1 MRTVFLLKRNCPQ
14 TCGLTTQPSL
24 KRTETGSLAAKTAQP
39 PENESPPMF
48 MTIARPAV
56 EPQGP
61 DTVAVPGSPAI
72 VELSPRAM
80 HARLLENAALRRMR
94 GAERLRSNRL
104 EDADYWLHAAP
115 VAVRKA
121 CALREEKSFAPLP

>member
-1 MRTVFLLKRNCPQ
+1 MR
-14 TCGLTTQPSL
+14 PSR
-24 KRTETGSLAAKTAQP
+24 KWRETDRRAAKIACP
-39 PENESPPMF
+39 LENESLPMF
-48 MTIARPAV
+48 MTIARLAV

-61 DTVAVPGSPAI
+61 DTVAVPGSPPI
-72 VELSPRAM
+72 TELSPRAL

-94 GAERLRSNRL
+94 GAERLRANRQ

-121 CALREEKSFAPLP
+121 SALREGKSFAPIP

>member
-1 MRTVFLLKRNCPQ
+1 MFL
-14 TCGLTTQPSL
+14 SIV
-24 KRTETGSLAAKTAQP
+24 S
-39 PENESPPMF
+39 
-48 MTIARPAV
+48 PAV
-56 EPQGP
+56 EPRGP
-61 DTVAVPGSPAI
+61 DAVAVPGSPTI
-72 VELSPRAM
+72 HDLSPRAL

-121 CALREEKSFAPLP
+121 SALREEKSFAPLP

>member
-1 MRTVFLLKRNCPQ
+1 MRPPRKRA
-14 TCGLTTQPSL
+14 
-24 KRTETGSLAAKTAQP
+24 ETGGAAEKAADP
-39 PENESPPMF
+39 LENESLPMF

-61 DTVAVPGSPAI
+61 DSVAVPGSPAI
-72 VELSPRAM
+72 VEMSARAL

-121 CALREEKSFAPLP
+121 CALREARSFAPLP